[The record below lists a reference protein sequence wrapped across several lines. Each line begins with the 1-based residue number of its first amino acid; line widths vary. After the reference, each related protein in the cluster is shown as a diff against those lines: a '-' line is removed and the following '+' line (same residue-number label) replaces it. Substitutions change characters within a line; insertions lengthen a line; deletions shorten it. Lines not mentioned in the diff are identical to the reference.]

1 MQCFFGWK
9 GVLRPDTAQ
18 EVWDL
23 TCEKLKDPEMRARKL
38 IENSNVKLVCTTDDP
53 ADSLIW
59 HEKLAA
65 DASFPVKV
73 LPAWRPDQAMN
84 IEKRSFTDYIEKLS
98 EASGVVI
105 KDFDTLL
112 AALDRRMEFFHAHGC
127 RLSDHGLPYAMYAPL
142 PRDQVNDTLLRRL
155 DGMPLS
161 PEEALGYKTALL
173 LHLGR
178 RYAERGWAMQ
188 LHYGCKRDNNSAM
201 FGRLGPD
208 TGFDAIDDHTPSAQL
223 ADFLDAL
230 ACTGDLPRTLV
241 YSLNPVDDDAIDSI
255 LGCFQKGPTVCK
267 MQHGSAWWFNDQKQG
282 MEKQLTSLANK
293 GYLAGFV
300 GMLTD
305 SRSFLSYP
313 RHEYFRRILCNL
325 IGGWIEDG
333 EYPADFGLWGKVVQD
348 ISYNNAHTY
357 FRFPE

>member
-1 MQCFFGWK
+1 MAAFMDENFLLKTPAARKLFFDYASQMPIIDYHCHLSPQEIYENRGFENLTQAWLGGDHYKWRLMRAAGVEEKYITGDAPDREKFQKYAEVLSRAIGNPLYHWSHLELQRFFGWK

-142 PRDQVNDTLLRRL
+142 PRDQVNDALLRRL

-161 PEEALGYKTALL
+161 RK
-173 LHLGR
+173 R
-178 RYAERGWAMQ
+178 RWATRRRF
-188 LHYGCKRDNNSAM
+188 CCTWVAAM
-201 FGRLGPD
+201 
-208 TGFDAIDDHTPSAQL
+208 PSAAGQCSCIT
-223 ADFLDAL
+223 AASGTTTPPCSAVWGRIPAL
-230 ACTGDLPRTLV
+230 TRSTTTRRRRSWRT
-241 YSLNPVDDDAIDSI
+241 SSTRWPARTS
-255 LGCFQKGPTVCK
+255 CR
-267 MQHGSAWWFNDQKQG
+267 ARWF
-282 MEKQLTSLANK
+282 TA
-293 GYLAGFV
+293 
-300 GMLTD
+300 
-305 SRSFLSYP
+305 
-313 RHEYFRRILCNL
+313 
-325 IGGWIEDG
+325 
-333 EYPADFGLWGKVVQD
+333 
-348 ISYNNAHTY
+348 
-357 FRFPE
+357 